1 MIMSLEE
8 KKQEVIEDFSVYDE
22 WLDKYEYLIELGKT
36 LEAYPEEEK
45 TEDKLIKGC
54 QSRVWLDYELKDG
67 KLYFRA
73 DSDAIIT
80 KGIISLLLS
89 VYSGR
94 TPSEIAADDFDFVE
108 KIGLKENLSPTRA
121 NGLVSMIDTIKWI
134 ANDAAAKEQ
143 MAGQAGHDENTQ
155 AGHDENTQAGHD
167 ENTQAGH
174 DGAVI
179 PGSTGNPSK
188 DVLSAEDVA
197 ALQPLYADVILAL
210 KQVYDPEI
218 PVNIYDLGLIYEL
231 NIDKDRKVSI
241 VMTFTA
247 PNCPMADEVMH
258 EVEDCVKRV
267 PGVTGCSIEL
277 TFEPVWDRSMLSEEA
292 RVDLGLD
299 YEEDDYGKLS

>member
-1 MIMSLEE
+1 MTLEE
-8 KKQEVIEDFSVYDE
+8 KKQAVIEEFSMYDE
-22 WLDKYEYLIELGKT
+22 WLDKYEYLIELGKA

-45 TEDKLIKGC
+45 TEEKLIKGC

-67 KLYFRA
+67 KLFFRA

-80 KGIISLLLS
+80 KGIISLLIS

-94 TPSEIAADDFDFVE
+94 TPAEIAADDFGFVDR
-108 KIGLKENLSPTRA
+108 IGLRENLSPTRA
-121 NGLVSMIDTIKWI
+121 NGLVSMIDTIKWV
-134 ANDAAAKEQ
+134 ANEMAAKAES
-143 MAGQAGHDENTQ
+143 AGQTGHN
-155 AGHDENTQAGHD
+155 
-167 ENTQAGH
+167 
-174 DGAVI
+174 
-179 PGSTGNPSK
+179 
-188 DVLSAEDVA
+188 DVLTAEDVA

-241 VMTFTA
+241 LMTFTA
-247 PNCPMADEVMH
+247 PNCPMADEVVH
-258 EVEDCVKRV
+258 EVEESVKRV

-277 TFEPVWDRSMLSEEA
+277 TFDPVWDRSMLSEEA

-299 YEEDDYGKLS
+299 YEEDDYGKLN